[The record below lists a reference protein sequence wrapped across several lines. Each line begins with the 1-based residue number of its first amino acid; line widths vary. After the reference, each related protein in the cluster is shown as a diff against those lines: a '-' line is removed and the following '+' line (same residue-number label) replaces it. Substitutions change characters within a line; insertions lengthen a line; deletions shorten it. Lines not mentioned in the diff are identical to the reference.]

1 MVELEVTHL
10 AAGGAGV
17 ARAPD
22 RRVVLCEGS
31 LPGVGVLGGSLA
43 SRTDGATLA
52 VVEANPVAAADAVHN
67 LGDLGGS
74 VRVGEVAAL
83 ADDLPG
89 ADIVIADPP
98 RAGLGPSAAR
108 AVASIGASVVVLI
121 SCDPASL
128 ARDTRL
134 LTAAGYDLG
143 GVEVV
148 DAFPSTFH
156 VETVSRFRAAR

>member
-22 RRVVLCEGS
+22 GRVVLCEGS

-108 AVASIGASVVVLI
+108 AVASIGSSVVVLI